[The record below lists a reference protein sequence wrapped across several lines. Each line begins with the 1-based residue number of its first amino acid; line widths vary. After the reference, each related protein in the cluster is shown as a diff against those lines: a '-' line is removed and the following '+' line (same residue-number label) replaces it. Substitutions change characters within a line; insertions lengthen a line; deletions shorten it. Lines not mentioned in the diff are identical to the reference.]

1 MKYLAKKEDLK
12 NVILPQQTNT
22 YKPISHT
29 QLIDLTLESVY
40 QAGFVVDKEDYTS
53 ARDGNIAN
61 GKYTIKNVADKEMQ
75 LMIGWQ
81 NSYDKSLS
89 LKFAIGTRII
99 VCENGCVSGDYGA
112 FRKKHT
118 GDVQNFTPDAISSY
132 IKSAGEAFSRIQ
144 KERDAMKNI
153 EVTKRIC
160 AELIGR
166 MLIEE
171 EFLSSSQVSIIREQ
185 MVHPSFDYGSE
196 NSLWQLYQHT
206 TFALKE
212 DHPFTWMNSH
222 LSAHK
227 FFVDN
232 SNIVLPVR
240 EIEIVDKSQLEL
252 ALTC

>member
-1 MKYLAKKEDLK
+1 MKYLATEGDLRK
-12 NVILPQQTNT
+12 VILPQQTST
-22 YKPISHT
+22 YKPISHA

-40 QAGFVVDKEDYTS
+40 QAGFVVDKVEYTS

-61 GKYTIKNVADKEMQ
+61 GRYTIKNVSDSEMQ
-75 LMIGWQ
+75 LMIGFQ
-81 NSYDKSLS
+81 NSIDKSLS
-89 LKFAIGTRII
+89 LKWAVGTRLFI
-99 VCENGCVSGDYGA
+99 CENGCVSSDYGN
-112 FRKKHT
+112 FKRKHT
-118 GDVQNFTPDAISSY
+118 GDVQNFTPDAIFSY
-132 IKSAGEAFSRIQ
+132 VKSAGEAFRRIQ
-144 KERDAMKNI
+144 MERDAMKNI
-153 EVTKRIC
+153 EVTKRVC

-185 MVHPSFDYGSE
+185 MLHPSFNYGSE

-206 TFALKE
+206 TYALKE
-212 DHPFTWMNSH
+212 DHPFNWMNSH

-232 SNIVLPVR
+232 SNIVVPVK